1 MYKHVMVET
10 LSGTLNAIFFF
21 WGGGGV
27 AYISCCF
34 RLTLPLSEGYHLL
47 FCVLYNVVSE
57 NHNVQNFPLGGGEG
71 VYSQLKA

>member
-1 MYKHVMVET
+1 M
-10 LSGTLNAIFFF
+10 LFC
-21 WGGGGV
+21 GGGG

-57 NHNVQNFPLGGGEG
+57 NHNVQNFPWGEG